1 MRALTTVLLLSAHKL
16 WLLPGRVIAHKYL
29 QSMRA
34 LTAVLMLL
42 SAHKLWLLDLL
53 QVLGRVIAHKICSP
67 CESAHN
73 CFAAERSQVMVV
85 TWACD
90 SSQIFAAHASVHNC
104 FAAELSQVLVVTW
117 ACDSSQIFAVHASAH
132 NCFAAEH
139 SQVMVVTW
147 ACDSSQMFAANESA
161 HNSFVA
167 AERTQ
172 MKVVICACDS
182 LNICSPCELSQLS
195 LTNYL
200 GENSPGL

>member
-1 MRALTTVLLLSAHKL
+1 
-16 WLLPGRVIAHKYL
+16 
-29 QSMRA
+29 
-34 LTAVLMLL
+34 
-42 SAHKLWLLDLL
+42 
-53 QVLGRVIAHKICSP
+53 
-67 CESAHN
+67 
-73 CFAAERSQVMVV
+73 MVV

-104 FAAELSQVLVVTW
+104 FAAEHSQVLVVTW

-167 AERTQ
+167 AERSQ

-182 LNICSPCELSQLS
+182 SQIFAVHASSHNSRSQITWVRTRRVCDEVSRVSPPVGGHQGSPAAQPRSARGICHRSRSCRGLYSRETGSSPYS
-195 LTNYL
+195 LWRWAVPSL
-200 GENSPGL
+200 CRF